1 MYVHI
6 YRMFFY
12 IQGCWNLINVH
23 NIEGAHVQCMY
34 NHYTKFKYYGSRRG
48 VGDKPMSCK
57 PGVAGSI
64 PGFSQSVG

>member
-1 MYVHI
+1 MYKLNQTETEAIVYQI
-6 YRMFFY
+6 KLNYALY
-12 IQGCWNLINVH
+12 INCKPLSLYMHDTYWPPYILLL
-23 NIEGAHVQCMY
+23 
-34 NHYTKFKYYGSRRG
+34 RG

>member
-1 MYVHI
+1 MTSEVHFFNFAKLYIPTTYVI
-6 YRMFFY
+6 RF
-12 IQGCWNLINVH
+12 G
-23 NIEGAHVQCMY
+23 ETPTTHVIRR
-34 NHYTKFKYYGSRRG
+34 SRGG